1 MFKIGRYLCI
11 MKLINVIKNLVYEQL
26 DTIEDAEKLFG
37 YDIYS
42 IFDYYKKNDQ
52 LEELV
57 DLFDE
62 DNYLKIVPPLVDS
75 SYKPYE
81 NLAFDLVSRD
91 IDDVKQEGDKYFLYL
106 DDENDLTELF
116 SDEYYRGDMPCKD
129 IAEQIF
135 SEEGLDWEHYSSGM
149 RLEEILGDVNGDY
162 IMSEENYQKL
172 VDFLLENFS
181 NMEVS
186 SFREEFEHWV
196 DADKL
201 GDRKNGFILTPDRI
215 MSIAKDRYNMSVL
228 IGNTEE
234 LEEVEGAIRS
244 AFDMAY
250 NDILVGDYYNT
261 YVNAVREIL
270 PPGQSIQSGST
281 RRRNKER
288 QWVEVPNWKYKVD
301 ITDKFWDVIKQW
313 ESYADPYLEEGSW
326 FQTLVTAMKDNDYN
340 GGLLCPEVSEWP
352 DDTEVQNYFNEIFI
366 EELNW
371 RAS

>member
-1 MFKIGRYLCI
+1 
-11 MKLINVIKNLVYEQL
+11 MKLVNIIKNLVYEQL

-37 YDIYS
+37 HDIYS

-52 LEELV
+52 LDQLV

-81 NLAFDLVSRD
+81 KLAFDLVSRD
-91 IDDVKQEGDKYFLYL
+91 IGDVKQEGDKYFLYL
-106 DDENDLTELF
+106 DNENDLSQLF
-116 SDEYYRGDMPCKD
+116 STDGYYRQDIPCRD
-129 IAEQIF
+129 LAEQIF
-135 SEEGLDWEHYSSGM
+135 SEEGLDWEPHYGSMS
-149 RLEEILGDVNGDY
+149 LEDIVGNVNEDS

-186 SFREEFEHWV
+186 SFREEFGSWV

-201 GDRKNGFILTPDRI
+201 GDRKSGFILTPDRI
-215 MSIAKDRYNMSVL
+215 MSVAKDRYNMSVL

-234 LEEVEGAIRS
+234 LEEVEGAIRDT
-244 AFDMAY
+244 FDTAY
-250 NDILVGDYYNT
+250 NDISLGEYYNT
-261 YVNAVREIL
+261 YVDAVREIL
-270 PPGQSIQSGST
+270 PQGESVQSGSS
-281 RRRNKER
+281 RRRNKEG
-288 QWVEVPNWKYKVD
+288 QLVEVPNWKYKID

-326 FQTLVTAMKDNDYN
+326 FGTLVTAMEENDYN
-340 GGLLCPEVSEWP
+340 GGLLCPRVSEYP
-352 DDTEVQNYFNEIFI
+352 DNTEVENHFNEIFI
-366 EELNW
+366 DELNW
-371 RAS
+371 RTS